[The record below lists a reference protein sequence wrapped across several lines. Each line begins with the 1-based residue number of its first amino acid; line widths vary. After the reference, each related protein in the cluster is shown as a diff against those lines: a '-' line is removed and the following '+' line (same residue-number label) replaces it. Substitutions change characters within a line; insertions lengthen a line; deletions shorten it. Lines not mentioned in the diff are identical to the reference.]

1 MSETA
6 QDRRSRRGGG
16 RDARRQLRSNS
27 ATAAM
32 PYIVRQLEPFDI
44 LSDESA
50 EIIENNAEI
59 ILEEIGIDFR
69 DDPEALTILRDVGC
83 DVQGERVHF
92 PRGLARQLCSTAP
105 ASYTQHARNPA
116 RTVEIGGKNT
126 VFAPV
131 YGPPFVRDLNNERRY
146 ATMEDF
152 RNFVKIVYM
161 HPGLHHSGGT
171 ICEPV
176 DLPVTKRP

>member
-6 QDRRSRRGGG
+6 TDRRGRRGGG
-16 RDARRQLRSNS
+16 RDARRQARATS
-27 ATAAM
+27 AATSL
-32 PYIVRQLEPFDI
+32 PYITRNLEPFDI
-44 LSDESA
+44 LSDETA
-50 EIIENNAEI
+50 EIIENNAETV
-59 ILEEIGIDFR
+59 LEEIGIDFR

-83 DVQGERVHF
+83 DVQGERVRF
-92 PRGLARQLCSTAP
+92 PRGLARKLCSTAP
-105 ASYTQHARNPA
+105 SQYTQHARNPA

-161 HPGLHHSGGT
+161 
-171 ICEPV
+171 PV
-176 DLPVTKRP
+176 SYTHLTLPTKA

>member
-6 QDRRSRRGGG
+6 PDRRSRRGGG
-16 RDARRQLRSNS
+16 RDARRQLRSSS

-44 LSDESA
+44 LSDENA

-126 VFAPV
+126 VLHRYMDRLLSATSIMSAVMQPWKIFAI
-131 YGPPFVRDLNNERRY
+131 L
-146 ATMEDF
+146 
-152 RNFVKIVYM
+152 
-161 HPGLHHSGGT
+161 
-171 ICEPV
+171 
-176 DLPVTKRP
+176 

>member
-27 ATAAM
+27 TATVA
-32 PYIVRQLEPFDI
+32 PFIIRQLEPLDI
-44 LSDESA
+44 LNDESV

-83 DVQGERVHF
+83 DVQGCLLYTSPS
-92 PRGLARQLCSTAP
+92 PR
-105 ASYTQHARNPA
+105 
-116 RTVEIGGKNT
+116 
-126 VFAPV
+126 
-131 YGPPFVRDLNNERRY
+131 DMRRSRMPSS
-146 ATMEDF
+146 A
-152 RNFVKIVYM
+152 
-161 HPGLHHSGGT
+161 
-171 ICEPV
+171 
-176 DLPVTKRP
+176 

>member
-6 QDRRSRRGGG
+6 PDRRSRRGGG

-92 PRGLARQLCSTAP
+92 PRGLARQLCSTRRP
-105 ASYTQHARNPA
+105 AIPNMRVTRPEQLKL
-116 RTVEIGGKNT
+116 V
-126 VFAPV
+126 
-131 YGPPFVRDLNNERRY
+131 
-146 ATMEDF
+146 
-152 RNFVKIVYM
+152 VKIRSLHRYM
-161 HPGLHHSGGT
+161 DRLLSATSIMSAVMQPWKIFAIL
-171 ICEPV
+171 
-176 DLPVTKRP
+176 

>member
-6 QDRRSRRGGG
+6 QDRRTRRGGG

-27 ATAAM
+27 TATVT
-32 PYIVRQLEPFDI
+32 PFIIRKLEPFDI
-44 LSDESA
+44 LSDEGA
-50 EIIENNAEI
+50 EIIENNAEV

-69 DDPEALTILRDVGC
+69 DDPEALKILRDVGC

-92 PRGLARQLCSTAP
+92 PRGLARQLCSTAL

-126 VFAPV
+126 
-131 YGPPFVRDLNNERRY
+131 
-146 ATMEDF
+146 
-152 RNFVKIVYM
+152 
-161 HPGLHHSGGT
+161 
-171 ICEPV
+171 
-176 DLPVTKRP
+176 